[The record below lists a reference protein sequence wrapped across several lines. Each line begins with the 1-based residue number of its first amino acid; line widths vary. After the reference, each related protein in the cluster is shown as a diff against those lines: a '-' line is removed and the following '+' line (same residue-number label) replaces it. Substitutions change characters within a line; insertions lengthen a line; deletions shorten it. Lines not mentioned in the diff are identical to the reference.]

1 MSIPKNPHP
10 KTHRGRFV
18 GQGMIDNPEYR
29 AWQECAAAIVKWLE
43 EPCKI
48 HVAWNMEFIESL
60 HFLGEEDDL
69 PYWLH
74 RKDCPKCLQELKESV
89 K

>member
-29 AWQECAAAIVKWLE
+29 AWQECAAAIVKWGTE
-43 EPCKI
+43 
-48 HVAWNMEFIESL
+48 
-60 HFLGEEDDL
+60 
-69 PYWLH
+69 
-74 RKDCPKCLQELKESV
+74 DCPHMEGYYRHHNYIKI
-89 K
+89 